1 MGAGSP
7 GRGDQALAA
16 EPHPGRTP
24 FLTADQEKQVLGWLA
39 EPPTKHGFGT
49 DLWTAKRVAQLI
61 LQKLKVRFHPHYLRE
76 WLTTRNYPPRSRLDG
91 RSSKTRSRSRGGSR
105 GIGRGSKKRPAA
117 EGPPRPDRRDRA
129 IPQPL
134 GPLGATHH
142 LQAPRQV
149 PSPLLPVVEV
159 VMSDS

>member
-16 EPHPGRTP
+16 KPHPGRTP

-76 WLTTRNYPPRSRLDG
+76 WLTTRNYPPEA
-91 RSSKTRSRSRGGSR
+91 GST
-105 GIGRGSKKRPAA
+105 GEAARP
-117 EGPPRPDRRDRA
+117 GRDRGVA
-129 IPQPL
+129 PEGLAADQKNVRRQKAHLVRIDETGLFLNPL
-134 GPLGATHH
+134 
-142 LQAPRQV
+142 APSGRRTTSRRHGKSRRPFFQ
-149 PSPLLPVVEV
+149 SLR
-159 VMSDS
+159 S